1 MEIYL
6 IKSNSHHSCRVSSK
20 VKLVRVPGRLS
31 STLFKGFKFI
41 NPSKLHLLWRI
52 PTNMGSVNVRFNM
65 TDYYRYAVV
74 RMMGEVAG
82 EESAEVQYKY
92 TIQIELAAKL
102 ISTSTRTSP
111 KMLKVESIH
120 RLWAGSEPNEEHF
133 VPASEVTKTSTTMY
147 PFELESCKYNLRIK
161 CQLASGFAVNLLCG
175 VFESMSVR
183 SLFCVA
189 HILGVELG
197 YEDGN
202 LL

>member
-1 MEIYL
+1 
-6 IKSNSHHSCRVSSK
+6 
-20 VKLVRVPGRLS
+20 
-31 STLFKGFKFI
+31 
-41 NPSKLHLLWRI
+41 
-52 PTNMGSVNVRFNM
+52 MGSVNVRFNM

-161 CQLASGFAVNLLCG
+161 CPLASGFAVNLLCG

-189 HILGVELG
+189 QILGVELG
-197 YEDGN
+197 YEDGKLVIVRN
-202 LL
+202 AMHDADFDRMKSIKWHLRGLEFLIQMMSSSVKFYVFAFNSA